1 MADKGGRKGRE
12 EALTIHNI
20 GERRLRFKRAPA
32 ASDAQAPTPA
42 PKQKSL
48 KPLGLLSPYVSKYR
62 FVASLALI
70 ALILSSAATLTLPF
84 AIREMIDRG
93 FSAEKESL
101 IDIYFAALFGV
112 GALLGISSAM
122 RFYCV
127 SWLGERAVADLRA
140 DIFRHLSRLSP
151 AFYEQNHSGELLS
164 RLNADTTQIKA
175 GITTS
180 FSQVLRNGV
189 MTIGALALM
198 VMTSAKLSGLV
209 IIMIPLVVAPLILYG
224 RTVRRFSRIAQDEI
238 AASSVFASENLAAI
252 STMQAFTSED
262 TIAARYSQAVGR
274 SFDAAVS
281 RTTRRAV
288 LTASAIFL
296 IFGSVVGVLWYG
308 AHDVMGGLATGGAL
322 AQFVLYAVL
331 AAASLGDFSE
341 VYGEM
346 QQAAGAAERLAE
358 LMAIE
363 PEIASPEAP
372 KPFPADRKGEVAF
385 HNVSFS
391 YPSRPQSDALDDV
404 TFTVRPGERVAIV
417 GPSGAGKSTIFNLI
431 LRFYDAQKG
440 EVCIDRVPVG
450 QADLTEL
457 RKRVSVVSQD
467 TIVFSD
473 TVLENI
479 RYGSSDATEEDVRAA
494 AKAAFANT
502 FIEQLPE
509 GYSTALGERGVT
521 LSGGQRQRIAIAR
534 AILKNAPIL
543 LLDEATSA
551 LDQESENLVQTALER
566 VMRGRTTLVIAHRL
580 STVVGADRILVI
592 DGGRLVEQGAHDA
605 LMKAGGVYAR
615 LAGSQLVDQLSS
627 TGPRSPAKAVRTQK
641 GALWPSQGNGQARTF
656 NRL

>member
-1 MADKGGRKGRE
+1 M
-12 EALTIHNI
+12 TIHNI
-20 GERRLRFKRAPA
+20 GERRLRFKTAPA
-32 ASDAQAPTPA
+32 ASGAQTGAAAP
-42 PKQKSL
+42 QRKSL
-48 KPLGLLSPYVSKYR
+48 KPLGLLSPYVSKYKS
-62 FVASLALI
+62 VAIVALV
-70 ALILSSAATLTLPF
+70 ALVLSSAAMLTLPF

-101 IDIYFAALFGV
+101 IDVYFVALFGV
-112 GALLGISSAM
+112 GALLGISSAV

-127 SWLGERAVADLRA
+127 AWLGERAVADLRA

-175 GITTS
+175 AITTS

-198 VMTSAKLSGLV
+198 VTTSPKLSALV
-209 IIMIPLVVAPLILYG
+209 IVVIPLIVAPLIFYG
-224 RTVRRFSRIAQDEI
+224 RTVRRFSRLAQDEI
-238 AASSVFASENLAAI
+238 AASSIFASENLSAI
-252 STMQAFTSED
+252 RTMQAFTSED
-262 TIAARYSQAVGR
+262 LVAGRYSEAVGR
-274 SFDAAVS
+274 SFDAAVA
-281 RTTRRAV
+281 RTKRRAV

-296 IFGSVVGVLWYG
+296 VFGSVVGVLWYG

-331 AAASLGDFSE
+331 AAASLGEFSE

-346 QQAAGAAERLAE
+346 QQAAGSAERLAE
-358 LMAIE
+358 LMAIR
-363 PEIASPEAP
+363 PDIASPDAP
-372 KPFPADRKGEVAF
+372 TPFPADRRGEVAF
-385 HNVSFS
+385 RNVSFS
-391 YPSRPQSDALDDV
+391 YPSRPQAQALSDVSFA
-404 TFTVRPGERVAIV
+404 VRPGERVAIV

-431 LRFYDAQKG
+431 LRFYDTQKG
-440 EVCIDRVPVG
+440 NVCVDRVPVG

-457 RKRVSVVSQD
+457 RKRISVVSQD
-467 TIVFSD
+467 TNIFSD

-479 RYGSSDATEEDVRAA
+479 RYGSPDATEEDVRAA
-494 AKAAFANT
+494 ALAAFAHS

-509 GYSTALGERGVT
+509 GYRTVLGERGVT

-543 LLDEATSA
+543 LLDEATSS
-551 LDQESENLVQTALER
+551 LDQESEKLVQTALER

-580 STVVGADRILVI
+580 STVIGADRILVI
-592 DGGRLVEQGAHDA
+592 DGGRLIEQGAHAA
-605 LMKAGGVYAR
+605 LMNAGGVYAR
-615 LAGSQLVDQLSS
+615 IAGSQLAEPSSRKDQRWPAQAVWLELEKTAAPSS
-627 TGPRSPAKAVRTQK
+627 APRS
-641 GALWPSQGNGQARTF
+641 SQESGHPRTF